1 MPSPFDPS
9 ARYVPRGLRKAAAEA
24 LSQGWRARPTHNGWF
39 LKSPKGSQEFYIPNS
54 AKDPDALAKIL
65 RSRINRAYL
74 TERSAFEADLN
85 EVPGMVDR
93 LMEGVDGAV
102 ESGAAFTPG
111 PSPTSACTVCEVE
124 FTSWEAFAA
133 HQGACEAA
141 ALAALGADQQAEV
154 VPAGEAAAEP
164 SEGLVVEVPE
174 VAIETIKTSDS
185 GIMGTKEEA
194 PLETENAPKRGGYTW
209 THVQAET
216 LHRALYEAIIKKGRR
231 KGETDSKWS
240 KRLAEHI
247 ESEGLLNNVFVQSDD
262 SDTNV
267 LNQIRELLGDNEE
280 VEALK
285 KRVQTLSNTLTTLS
299 ELAKGEL

>member
-1 MPSPFDPS
+1 
-9 ARYVPRGLRKAAAEA
+9 
-24 LSQGWRARPTHNGWF
+24 
-39 LKSPKGSQEFYIPNS
+39 
-54 AKDPDALAKIL
+54 
-65 RSRINRAYL
+65 
-74 TERSAFEADLN
+74 
-85 EVPGMVDR
+85 
-93 LMEGVDGAV
+93 
-102 ESGAAFTPG
+102 
-111 PSPTSACTVCEVE
+111 
-124 FTSWEAFAA
+124 
-133 HQGACEAA
+133 
-141 ALAALGADQQAEV
+141 LAALGGEQIVEAPEEGADAV
-154 VPAGEAAAEP
+154 EP

-174 VAIETIKTSDS
+174 EASETNETSEP
-185 GIMGTKEEA
+185 GTIGTKEEA
-194 PLETENAPKRGGYTW
+194 PLETENASKRGGYTW

-262 SDTNV
+262 SDTSI

>member
-1 MPSPFDPS
+1 MPSSFDPS
-9 ARYVPRGLRKAAAEA
+9 ARYVPRGLRKAATEA
-24 LSQGWRARPTHNGWF
+24 LEMGWTAKPTHNGWF
-39 LKSPKGSQEFYIPNS
+39 LRSPKKTQEFYVPNS

-65 RSRINRAYL
+65 RSRVTRAYL
-74 TERSAFEADLN
+74 VEASAFRPNL
-85 EVPGMVDR
+85 
-93 LMEGVDGAV
+93 DGAPDEV
-102 ESGAAFTPG
+102 EGLMRRVDKAIEGGATLRPG
-111 PSPTSACTVCEVE
+111 VSPIPMCTVCDEE
-124 FTSWEAFAA
+124 FTSWDAFAS
-133 HQGACEAA
+133 HQGACESA
-141 ALAALGADQQAEV
+141 ALAPLAAEQDAV
-154 VPAGEAAAEP
+154 VPEEVATAVEP

-174 VAIETIKTSDS
+174 EASETNETSEP
-185 GIMGTKEEA
+185 GTIGTKEEA
-194 PLETENAPKRGGYTW
+194 PLETENASKRGGYTW

-262 SDTNV
+262 SDTSI

-285 KRVQTLSNTLTTLS
+285 KRVQTLSDTLTTLS
-299 ELAKGEL
+299 ELAKGGL

>member
-1 MPSPFDPS
+1 MPSSFDPS
-9 ARYVPRGLRKAAAEA
+9 ARYVPRGLRKAASEA
-24 LSQGWRARPTHNGWF
+24 LSQGWKAKPTHNGWF

-74 TERSAFEADLN
+74 TEKSAFEADLN
-85 EVPGMVDR
+85 AVPGMVDR
-93 LMEGVDGAV
+93 LMDGVNGAV
-102 ESGAAFTPG
+102 ESGASFHPG
-111 PSPTSACTVCEVE
+111 PDPTSTCIVCDVE
-124 FTSWEAFAA
+124 FTSWDAFAA

-141 ALAALGADQQAEV
+141 ALAALGAEQEGKASPEV
-154 VPAGEAAAEP
+154 EPAVEP

-174 VAIETIKTSDS
+174 DASETNKTSET
-185 GIMGTKEEA
+185 GTIGTKEET
-194 PLETENAPKRGGYTW
+194 PLATENTHKRGGYTW
-209 THVQAET
+209 TYVQAET
-216 LHRALYEAIIKKGRR
+216 LHRAIYEAIAKKARR

-247 ESEGLLNNVFVQSDD
+247 ESEGLLNNVFIQSDD
-262 SDTNV
+262 SDTSI
-267 LNQIRELLGDNEE
+267 LNQIRALLGDTEE

-285 KRVQTLSNTLTTLS
+285 QRVQTLSNTLTTLS